1 MEELHEKGINF
12 YRPNSDI
19 YNGVINAFIKQESKR
34 HSQNKE
40 RKTREDYKIRSIPD
54 EIERILNRMEFFAS
68 TGHNPDALPN
78 NISYTMLIKAISLSL
93 DPLAGEKSER
103 ILNRMQ
109 QLYEKSPN
117 RVDIQPDQYT
127 YASVLDAW
135 YKIAMND
142 RVLDD
147 VAANRA
153 LALLKR
159 MDNLCRLGEVNT
171 GLPSHRHVVKPNG
184 VVISTVICALTATSL
199 KLKGKRSNG
208 MDMSQK
214 NAQRARALLE
224 SQIQS
229 YLNGNADMKPPII
242 IINRVL
248 DAIAKSV
255 GPLAA
260 EELLGRLE
268 YLHQTGTGIDGPNV
282 YSYTEVITAWSKHG
296 NRLSADRADAILQRM
311 ESLYLAGVIQAK
323 PNNVT
328 YNAVISAYSRSRH
341 GIASAEKA
349 EKLLERMQ
357 ALASPVAMGGIKL
370 KNTLDDLCPNK
381 FIFSSVMAAWRNSNA
396 PAFLSI
402 GKVESLHRKMEELY
416 HAGNEGCKPDLTS
429 FR

>member
-1 MEELHEKGINF
+1 
-12 YRPNSDI
+12 
-19 YNGVINAFIKQESKR
+19 
-34 HSQNKE
+34 
-40 RKTREDYKIRSIPD
+40 
-54 EIERILNRMEFFAS
+54 
-68 TGHNPDALPN
+68 
-78 NISYTMLIKAISLSL
+78 MLIKAISLSL
-93 DPLAGEKSER
+93 DPLASEKSEQ

-109 QLYEKSPN
+109 QLYEKSPI
-117 RVDIQPDQYT
+117 RVDIQPNQYT

-159 MDNLCRLGEVNT
+159 MDDLCRLGEVNT

-229 YLNGNADMKPPII
+229 YLNGNADMKPPIL

-268 YLHQTGTGIDGPNV
+268 YLHQTGTGIDGPDV
-282 YSYTEVITAWSKHG
+282 YSYTTVITAWSKHG

-357 ALASPVAMGGIKL
+357 ALASPVAMGGREL

-381 FIFSSVMAAWRNSNA
+381 ITFSSVMAAWRNSNA

-416 HAGNEGCKPDLTS
+416 HAGNERCKPDLVS

>member
-19 YNGVINAFIKQESKR
+19 YNGVINAFIRQESKR
-34 HSQNKE
+34 HSQNQE
-40 RKTREDYKIRSIPD
+40 RKTREDYKISSIPD

-93 DPLAGEKSER
+93 DPLAGEKSEQ

-159 MDNLCRLGEVNT
+159 MDDLCRLGEVNT
-171 GLPSHRHVVKPNG
+171 GLPSHRHVVKPNV
-184 VVISTVICALTATSL
+184 VVISTVISALTATSL

-208 MDMSQK
+208 IDMSQK
-214 NAQRARALLE
+214 VAQRARALLE
-224 SQIQS
+224 WQIQS
-229 YLNGNADMKPPII
+229 YLHGNADMKPQILII
-242 IINRVL
+242 
-248 DAIAKSV
+248 K
-255 GPLAA
+255 
-260 EELLGRLE
+260 
-268 YLHQTGTGIDGPNV
+268 
-282 YSYTEVITAWSKHG
+282 
-296 NRLSADRADAILQRM
+296 
-311 ESLYLAGVIQAK
+311 
-323 PNNVT
+323 
-328 YNAVISAYSRSRH
+328 
-341 GIASAEKA
+341 
-349 EKLLERMQ
+349 
-357 ALASPVAMGGIKL
+357 
-370 KNTLDDLCPNK
+370 
-381 FIFSSVMAAWRNSNA
+381 
-396 PAFLSI
+396 
-402 GKVESLHRKMEELY
+402 
-416 HAGNEGCKPDLTS
+416 
-429 FR
+429 